1 MKKLKLIVLISGRGS
16 NLKAIVEQADPLI
29 DLQLVISNRPQ
40 AEGLIWAHQI
50 GIPTA
55 TVDHSQYP
63 DRDTF
68 DQALQTKIDH
78 YQPDLIALAG
88 FMRILSPQFVNYYR
102 GRLINIHPSLLPAF
116 KGLHTHRR
124 ILETQQREHGATV
137 HFVTEELDGGPI
149 ILQAKVPVLPG
160 DTEEQLAARVLQQE
174 HRIYPQAIHWF
185 AEGKIQLRGNQVWT
199 ADPSITHLS
208 SPEE

>member
-40 AEGLIWAHQI
+40 AEGLIWAHQK

-55 TVDHSQYP
+55 VIDHSQYP
-63 DRDTF
+63 NRDTF

-78 YQPDLIALAG
+78 CQPDLIALAG
-88 FMRILSPQFVNYYR
+88 FMRILSPQFVSHYR

-116 KGLHTHRR
+116 KGLHTHQRV
-124 ILETQQREHGATV
+124 LEAKQREHGATV

-149 ILQAKVPVLPG
+149 ILQAKVPVLPE
-160 DTEEQLAARVLQQE
+160 DTEEQLATRVLQQE

-185 AEGKIQLRGNQVWT
+185 AEGKIQLRGNQVWI
-199 ADPSITHLS
+199 ANQSITSLS
-208 SPEE
+208 S